1 MQRSIVFL
9 FSFVLMSFSLLGQG
23 KEYEGPEDPAGDPSA
38 EREGYMTGNRV
49 LIYFKNTTEISDW
62 PAVNASRWPN
72 NNDGVKM
79 VDGIGL
85 LVGAKVYIQNDS
97 LESTVDTIPLTEL
110 IDIYTEDKHTL
121 YYLQTSYREE
131 MDRDPTGTVEWGF
144 YPVFGYFNEAD
155 EYPAVSNIEN
165 SWPMSGWPSTGFET
179 KWPGEWNGRFGRG
192 VTYADQE
199 CYYVVNDAQDL
210 EYLGAEDNVK
220 YYPRPG
226 KHIGDLKPDVTKQ
239 VGKPWGGLGLRVD
252 VRGFQWNNPQAR
264 DAIFWE
270 YSIANI
276 SDYDLRD
283 VAFGYWVDNGIGN
296 DNSDDIGYFDADI
309 DMSYSW
315 DINGI
320 GTGGLPTG
328 VMGFAYLESPGLA
341 YDYQDN
347 DFDGL
352 TDEKRDNEPTALV
365 GPTDGITDLD
375 AFLEFYK
382 LDFEDLKEHWDAD
395 EDQDWEDGEDLNGDG
410 VYQLAEYYGDDIGI
424 DGVGPGELN
433 YDGPDAD
440 GSECNHRPDFV
451 EGVGCEP
458 NFNTTDVSESDMVGL
473 TSFRMFPIPSH
484 AASNETEWFKNDQVM
499 WDLVGGDTLEEFE
512 GNISNLVEVFASGP
526 FPLYQGRVER
536 ISMSELHSYDP
547 LAGLNSDD
555 HAAPALYELKRI
567 VQVIYEKD
575 YRFAQPPK
583 MPTLTATAGDGE
595 VILTWDDIS
604 DTRTRDPF
612 VGNINDFEGY
622 KVYRATDKYMADP
635 EIITD
640 GYGTPMFKKPLY
652 QCDMIDQ
659 GPHNP
664 NETNGMVHQCSGF
677 TDYGMVNGTGY
688 NLGNDS
694 GINHIF
700 VDNTVQNGR
709 TYYYAIVAYDYGAP
723 DIGPGISPSENNAVI
738 ELDEYENI
746 RSIGKNVAIVT
757 PRQTASGYVPPSLE
771 MEEVDILG
779 SGTVTPIIRAQGSLK
794 EGHEYAVTFGV
805 DTIAM
810 VSGYDHG
817 FQYVTDEILVY
828 DVTYHKGI
836 DLVIFNGMSTP
847 PTWGS
852 PFSWGGAQMYVNEG
866 GGYDAWTNTLTYV
879 QEDAWSGGGFNMT
892 PPVDFS
898 SGGEW
903 KYDSLSFHMWS
914 EAEAPTLR
922 LQFEDGT
929 DKVGFNFTPDA
940 AGGWHHYKF
949 ALADFS
955 YWDGSTAF
963 DTSAVTVFQVLSEGN
978 GASGRTFHFD
988 NVWTGSSQLAY
999 KENSTKYIGTNLV
1012 LNDEDDGIPNYW
1024 TLNPVGTIETDVFD
1038 GLQIE
1043 IDDYLEIPEYR
1054 YGNSGWVNGNG
1065 IMRVTP
1071 SEAEGMKMAWKY
1083 QVVFTDDDSAYV
1095 GIATS
1100 GTVRDELGQ
1109 SIGSQKIT
1117 NPALSFYVQ
1126 NTSFVDSAGQYELM
1140 DMIIYDLDDND
1151 TFNIFIDKVFVGA
1164 TGSNRWRGTAFVLD
1178 FQLATEETFPQPG
1191 DVYQLDWKRPFYQT
1205 DTIRFTLNENQ
1216 GLDMNALTSGM
1227 ENIKV
1232 VPNPYVMTN
1241 MMEEA
1246 VTNPYLNQRRKLLFT
1261 HIPAE
1266 CTIKIFTVSGVL
1278 VDEIKVQNAP
1288 DQGIVHW
1295 DMLTRESLEIA
1306 AGMYIYHVESTVTG
1320 DSKLGKFAVIK

>member
-1 MQRSIVFL
+1 MLRLMSYLIVLLLPFFL
-9 FSFVLMSFSLLGQG
+9 FGQG

-62 PAVNASRWPN
+62 PATNASRWPN

-110 IDIYTEDKHTL
+110 IDIYTQDKHTL
-121 YYLQTSYREE
+121 HYLQTSYREE

-144 YPVFGYFNEAD
+144 YPTFGYFNESD

-165 SWPMSGWPSTGFET
+165 SWPLNGWPSTGFET
-179 KWPGEWNGRFGRG
+179 KWAGEWNGRFGRG

-220 YYPRPG
+220 YFPRPG
-226 KHIGDLKPDVTKQ
+226 KYIGDFKPDVTKQ
-239 VGKPWGGLGLRVD
+239 VGEPWGGLGLRVD

-270 YSIANI
+270 YSIANV

-296 DNSDDIGYFDADI
+296 DNADDIGYFDAEI

-320 GTGGLPTG
+320 GSGGLPTG

-347 DFDGL
+347 DGDGL
-352 TDEKRDNEPTALV
+352 TDEKRDNEATAII
-365 GPTDGITDLD
+365 GATDGITDLN

-382 LDFEDLKEHWDAD
+382 LDVEDLKEHWDAD
-395 EDQDWEDGEDLNGDG
+395 EDQDWQDGEDLNGDG

-433 YDGPDAD
+433 YNGPDAD
-440 GSECNHRPDFV
+440 GSECNHMPDFV

-473 TSFRMFPIPSH
+473 TSFRMFPVPSH

-499 WDLVGGDTLEEFE
+499 WNLVGGDTLEEFE

-526 FPLYQGRVER
+526 FPLFQGRVER

-547 LAGLNSDD
+547 LAGLNSST

-622 KVYRATDKYMADP
+622 KVYRSSDKYMADP

-652 QCDMIDQ
+652 QCDMKDQ
-659 GPHNP
+659 SPHNP

-677 TDYGMVNGTGY
+677 TDFGLVNGTGY
-688 NLGNDS
+688 NLGEDS
-694 GINHIF
+694 GLNHIF

-709 TYYYAIVAYDYGAP
+709 TYYYAVVAYDYGAP

-746 RSIGKNVAIVT
+746 RSIGKNVAIVV
-757 PRQTASGYVPPSLE
+757 PHQTAAGYIPPDVELSENTL
-771 MEEVDILG
+771 LG
-779 SGTVTPIIRAQGSLK
+779 SGSLMPVIRAQGSLK
-794 EGHEYAVTFGV
+794 KGHNYAATFGI
-805 DTIAM
+805 DTLST
-810 VSGYDHG
+810 VSGYEHG
-817 FQYVTDEILVY
+817 LKYVTDEIQIY
-828 DVTYHKGI
+828 DITDTLYMYDTTFVADSTAYTI
-836 DLVIFNGMSTP
+836 DTVQL
-847 PTWGS
+847 
-852 PFSWGGAQMYVNEG
+852 PFPIAYEENPSKYTGNNLIYR
-866 GGYDAWTNTLTYV
+866 DTL
-879 QEDAWSGGGFNMT
+879 
-892 PPVDFS
+892 
-898 SGGEW
+898 
-903 KYDSLSFHMWS
+903 
-914 EAEAPTLR
+914 
-922 LQFEDGT
+922 
-929 DKVGFNFTPDA
+929 
-940 AGGWHHYKF
+940 
-949 ALADFS
+949 S
-955 YWDGSTAF
+955 YWT
-963 DTSAVTVFQVLSEGN
+963 
-978 GASGRTFHFD
+978 
-988 NVWTGSSQLAY
+988 
-999 KENSTKYIGTNLV
+999 I
-1012 LNDEDDGIPNYW
+1012 
-1024 TLNPVGTIETDVFD
+1024 NPLGTISSDIFD
-1038 GLQIE
+1038 GLQVQIE
-1043 IDDYLEIPEYR
+1043 DYVETPEYD
-1054 YGNSGWVNGNG
+1054 YANSGWLNGNG
-1065 IMRVTP
+1065 VMRVTP
-1071 SEAEGMKMAWKY
+1071 SVSEGTKMAWKY

-1095 GIATS
+1095 GIATT
-1100 GTVRDELGQ
+1100 GTVRDEFGQ
-1109 SIGSQKIT
+1109 SIGNSKIT
-1117 NPALSFYVQ
+1117 NPALNFYIQ
-1126 NTSFVDSAGQYELM
+1126 NTSFVDSAGNYELM
-1140 DMIIYDLDDND
+1140 DAIIYDLDNND
-1151 TFNIFIDKVFVGA
+1151 TFDIFIDKIFIGA
-1164 TGSNRWRGTAFVLD
+1164 TGGNRWRATAFVLD
-1178 FQLATEETFPQPG
+1178 FQLTTEASFPKPG
-1191 DVYQLDWKRPFYQT
+1191 DVYQLDWKRPFYET
-1205 DTIRFTLNENQ
+1205 DTIRFTVNDNE
-1216 GLDMNALTSGM
+1216 GLDVDALVSGM
-1227 ENIKV
+1227 GNIKV

-1278 VDEIKVQNAP
+1278 VDEIKVQNQP
-1288 DQGIVHW
+1288 EQGIVHW

-1306 AGMYIYHVESTVTG
+1306 AGMYIYHVESVVTG